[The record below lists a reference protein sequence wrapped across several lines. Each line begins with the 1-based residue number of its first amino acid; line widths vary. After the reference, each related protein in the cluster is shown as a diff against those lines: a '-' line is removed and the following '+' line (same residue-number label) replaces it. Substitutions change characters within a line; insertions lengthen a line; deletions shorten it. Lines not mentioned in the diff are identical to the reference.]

1 VSSRPARNNT
11 ALINAAPS
19 LLLAATLLAA
29 ASGCARTPD
38 AVAYQN
44 RVFYEGDAPGADVN
58 LKELL
63 EKPYPPLDGTS
74 TLGGPSA
81 GSLEHEGV
89 EILGGVA
96 RLSRPKDWT
105 IRQGSTRPEGRFIE
119 YVSPRQ
125 VVVGVYERL
134 ESPKDPWPDL
144 LDRYKADTEKQ
155 GGVLLGEGVPL
166 STWDTQ
172 ARAFDVQRGVP
183 AGPEPL
189 VSYSREYLARSPHR
203 VVLIQIVRPR
213 EEFGAAESECLRVM
227 TTLSVL

>member
-1 VSSRPARNNT
+1 M
-11 ALINAAPS
+11 
-19 LLLAATLLAA
+19 LLLTASLVAA
-29 ASGCARTPD
+29 AAGCTRTPD

-44 RVFYEGDAPGADVN
+44 RVFYEGEAGADVN

-63 EKPYPPLDGTS
+63 EKPFPALDGT
-74 TLGGPSA
+74 SA

-105 IRQGSTRPEGRFIE
+105 IRQGSTRPEARFIE

-125 VVVGVYERL
+125 VVFAIYERL

-144 LDRYKADTEKQ
+144 LDRYQADTEKQ
-155 GGVLLGEGVPL
+155 GGVFLGAGVPA
-166 STWDTQ
+166 STWDSQ
-172 ARAFDVQRGVP
+172 ARAFDVERQVP
-183 AGPEPL
+183 AGPEPF

-213 EEFGAAESECLRVM
+213 QEYGAAEAEFLRVM